1 MPRSEGKPAVFSEG
15 TLAHSVKA
23 NLWFA
28 VVVNFRGVGQSPPI
42 RKLKIDYRERKKCAV
57 RRVKGR
63 KERRTKSEKRK
74 VVDRFDS
81 SLFKIQSNPL

>member
-63 KERRTKSEKRK
+63 KERRTKSEE
-74 VVDRFDS
+74 
-81 SLFKIQSNPL
+81 